1 MSIASS
7 QPLSAAGAAV
17 LPAAPSS
24 VPLLDVERQYHAI
37 EREVSEA
44 IRRVCCS
51 GRFVLGP
58 DCQKLEEAVASYC
71 QVPYGVACASGSDAL
86 LLALMACDVG
96 PGDEVVMPSYTF
108 FATASAAWRLGARPV
123 FVDIEPTSFNINPR
137 LVEAAITPA
146 TKAILPVHLYG
157 QCADLRA
164 LDAIARRHGL
174 PLVEDAAQAIGAEF
188 DGAARAVGARS
199 AALASTRP
207 RTWGRLAT
215 AAC

>member
-7 QPLSAAGAAV
+7 QPLVASGAAV
-17 LPAAPSS
+17 VAPAVRR
-24 VPLLDVERQYHAI
+24 VPLLDVERQYHLI
-37 EREVSEA
+37 ERDVSEA
-44 IRRVCCS
+44 IRRVCSS

-58 DCQKLEEAVASYC
+58 ECQKLEEAVASYC
-71 QVPYGVACASGSDAL
+71 QVPHGVGCASGSDAL

-123 FVDIEPTSFNINPR
+123 FVDIEPTTFNINPR
-137 LVEAAITPA
+137 LLEAAITPA

-164 LDAIARRHGL
+164 IDAIGRRTGC
-174 PLVEDAAQAIGAEF
+174 
-188 DGAARAVGARS
+188 R
-199 AALASTRP
+199 
-207 RTWGRLAT
+207 
-215 AAC
+215 